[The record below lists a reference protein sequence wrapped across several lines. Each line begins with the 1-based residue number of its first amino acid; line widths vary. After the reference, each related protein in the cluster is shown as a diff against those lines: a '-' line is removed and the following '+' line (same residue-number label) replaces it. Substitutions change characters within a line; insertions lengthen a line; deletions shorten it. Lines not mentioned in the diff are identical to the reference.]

1 MSGIARHKAIT
12 AAVRSDPLERIAQDW
27 ARIGLWLSVAS
38 ALDVV
43 DVEALIVRT
52 ARVARTD
59 ERLFVGAASWL
70 AAYHG
75 WVNGRR
81 LVALATALAK
91 TDPIASAAMGAM
103 LTLATTQTALSAPEL
118 AGAIERCRPIK
129 TPRPL
134 FAVIEQF
141 PTLRSSVRE
150 HAAPLYR
157 QWGFWHDD
165 TALKPSAIRPADWL
179 LRHVPELRVRA
190 IVGPSL
196 EADLDHQSA
205 RSASD
210 RQRFGPNDR
219 RVLRRRSRR
228 RRPTGHT
235 RTARA
240 RARRGTA
247 IPSADAGGHRRAGRV
262 SRGLRSVARAPS
274 ATSGSGTVSSP
285 D

>member
-196 EADLDHQSA
+196 EADLIIKA
-205 RSASD
+205 LEAPLTASD
-210 RQRFGPNDR
+210 LGRTTGVSYAAAHGAADRLVTRGLLVRERVGVRQF
-219 RVLRRRSRR
+219 L
-228 RRPTGHT
+228 RPTLAATGALAAS
-235 RTARA
+235 RE
-240 RARRGTA
+240 G
-247 IPSADAGGHRRAGRV
+247 SAA
-262 SRGLRSVARAPS
+262 
-274 ATSGSGTVSSP
+274 
-285 D
+285 